1 MPGVSALCN
10 RKLAFTIVQDS
21 TISKIELCTCPK
33 SRTDKLAV
41 KLLMAV
47 KMTCCLYVL
56 APLAPL
62 KGPVITAPNAFAA
75 TCLAN
80 ISSRTDQADYAADY
94 IQVARST
101 RMIFKM
107 SPVDSLCLV
116 AIAVPGFSLW
126 TVQVPTIEKIKEGQR
141 SPRISKT
148 RVSLRTNQ
156 SRWLLH
162 FEFPRNVNQFR
173 SLVNVCRG

>member
-1 MPGVSALCN
+1 VPGVSALCN
-10 RKLAFTIVQDS
+10 QKLAFTIVQDTS
-21 TISKIELCTCPK
+21 TSEIELSTCLK

-80 ISSRTDQADYAADY
+80 ISSRTDQADYAAEY

-101 RMIFKM
+101 RMIFKI

-116 AIAVPGFSLW
+116 AIAVPKFLLR
-126 TVQVPTIEKIKEGQR
+126 TVQVQQLRRLKRKKGVPAYQRLESPCGQ
-141 SPRISKT
+141 
-148 RVSLRTNQ
+148 TNPDGCCIL
-156 SRWLLH
+156 SFLGMLTNSGLL
-162 FEFPRNVNQFR
+162 
-173 SLVNVCRG
+173 